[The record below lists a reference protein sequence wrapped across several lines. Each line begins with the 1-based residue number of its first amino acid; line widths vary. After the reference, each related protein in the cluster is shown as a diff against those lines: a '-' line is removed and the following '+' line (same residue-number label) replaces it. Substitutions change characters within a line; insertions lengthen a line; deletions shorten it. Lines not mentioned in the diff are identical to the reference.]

1 MAMAGLYR
9 RMLPSPPAIDFAS
22 SEGKICHIYGL
33 ELQQLFLEAIQG
45 GTMEG
50 FYRLISYFQTQ
61 SEPAYCGLASL
72 SMVLNA
78 LAIDPGRKWK
88 GPWRWFDESMLDC
101 CEPLEKVKEKGISF
115 GKLVCLAH
123 CAGAKVEAF
132 RTNQSTIDDFRKY
145 IIRCSASEDCHVI
158 SSYHRGAFKQTGTG
172 HFSPIGGYHAG
183 RDMALILDVARFKYP
198 PHWVPLTLLWEAMD
212 RVDDAT
218 GQRRG
223 KGPTFGGLD
232 IKLGGKKY
240 RYQVR
245 FVLVSRPHRE
255 PGLLYTLSCKH
266 ENWVGIAKYLLDEVP
281 KIVKSKDFKDF
292 GEVLT
297 VLFTSLPSNFGEFV
311 KWVAEVR
318 RREDG
323 DHSLSQ
329 EEKGRLALKEE
340 VLRQVQETLL
350 FKHVVTF
357 LSSVNS
363 CCRSMSVLVHKNE
376 LPDIAEKVCCQGARI
391 LAGKFDSS
399 ERFYCRETCVKCL
412 KANSDK
418 PVTLV
423 SGTVVN
429 GSIEQEVDVLVPSS
443 QIGGCGCGCGPSNC
457 IGIYPAGNDI
467 LTVLIL
473 ALPKETWSGIRDEK
487 LSRQILGLVTTENL
501 PTLLQEEWY
510 CNCMKDEWKELVNLH
525 CEVLHLRRQLHILRR
540 CQENKKQMVSPQGSN
555 DLVNDGKLLSRDQNL
570 TMKSGILGMTK
581 PGSKLVISDSEP
593 EGSEPDLKTLS
604 RNR

>member
-22 SEGKICHIYGL
+22 SEGK
-33 ELQQLFLEAIQG
+33 QLFLEAIQG

-540 CQENKKQMVSPQGSN
+540 CQENKVDE
-555 DLVNDGKLLSRDQNL
+555 DLAAPS
-570 TMKSGILGMTK
+570 I
-581 PGSKLVISDSEP
+581 
-593 EGSEPDLKTLS
+593 
-604 RNR
+604 

>member
-22 SEGKICHIYGL
+22 SEGK
-33 ELQQLFLEAIQG
+33 QLFLEAIQG

-145 IIRCSASEDCHVI
+145 ITQCSASEDCHVI
-158 SSYHRGAFKQTGTG
+158 SSYYRGAFKQTGTG

-223 KGPTFGGLD
+223 
-232 IKLGGKKY
+232 
-240 RYQVR
+240 

-266 ENWVGIAKYLLDEVP
+266 ENWVGIAKYLVDEVP

-292 GEVLT
+292 EEVLT
-297 VLFTSLPSNFGEFV
+297 ILFTSLPSNFGEFV

-443 QIGGCGCGCGPSNC
+443 QIGGCGCGPSNY
-457 IGIYPAGNDI
+457 IGIYPVGNDI

-510 CNCMKDEWKELVNLH
+510 CNCIKDEWKELVNLH

-540 CQENKKQMVSPQGSN
+540 CQENKKQMLSPQGSN

-570 TMKSGILGMTK
+570 TMKRAEYWG
-581 PGSKLVISDSEP
+581 
-593 EGSEPDLKTLS
+593 
-604 RNR
+604 